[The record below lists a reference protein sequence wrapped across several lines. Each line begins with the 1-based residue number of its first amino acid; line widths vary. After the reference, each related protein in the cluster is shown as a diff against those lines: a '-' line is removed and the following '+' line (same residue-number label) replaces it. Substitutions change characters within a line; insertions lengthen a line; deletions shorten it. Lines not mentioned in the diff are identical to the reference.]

1 MFFIDF
7 SPVKT
12 DKKSD
17 LDYDIL
23 ELQKYDILAVTRQHR
38 KIRMMETKSKRMKRL
53 KDKKTSISEKHKKLM
68 NKGMKMLINSDSDA
82 NLG

>member
-7 SPVKT
+7 PPVKT

-23 ELQKYDILAVTRQHR
+23 ELQKYDILAVTRQIN
-38 KIRMMETKSKRMKRL
+38 KNIVN
-53 KDKKTSISEKHKKLM
+53 KL
-68 NKGMKMLINSDSDA
+68 LEIIAIN
-82 NLG
+82 

>member
-23 ELQKYDILAVTRQHR
+23 ELQKYDILAVTRHVTFSSLDRSNDQS
-38 KIRMMETKSKRMKRL
+38 TY
-53 KDKKTSISEKHKKLM
+53 
-68 NKGMKMLINSDSDA
+68 G
-82 NLG
+82 NLHPWS